1 MKNSDWK
8 TYENKKGMKGDTLK
22 ASQTSKKE

>member
-1 MKNSDWK
+1 MKNGDWK

-22 ASQTSKKE
+22 ASLTSKKK